1 MDFNEYQ
8 TKAQRTSATNTPKE
22 KLLNGL
28 MGLNGEAGECIDA
41 YKKHLFQ
48 GHDLDTN
55 KLIDEVGDVL
65 WYIAEIAEGLN
76 ISIEEIAYKNIKK
89 LENRYKKNKF
99 NKQESIQR
107 KEEEKI
113 PKGLIVNGEDGQDI
127 DVYKKHL
134 SQGHNLDNNINI
146 NKLID
151 DSGGT
156 GMAGGLNASI
166 DEMAYKD
173 IKKIE
178 NKYKENKFNKK
189 ESI

>member
-8 TKAQRTSATNTPKE
+8 KKAQRTSATKTPKE

-28 MGLNGEAGECIDA
+28 MGLNGEAGECIDV

-65 WYIAEIAEGLN
+65 WYVAEIAEGLN

-89 LENRYKKNKF
+89 LENRYKENKF

-107 KEEEKI
+107 KEEGK
-113 PKGLIVNGEDGQDI
+113 
-127 DVYKKHL
+127 
-134 SQGHNLDNNINI
+134 
-146 NKLID
+146 
-151 DSGGT
+151 
-156 GMAGGLNASI
+156 
-166 DEMAYKD
+166 
-173 IKKIE
+173 
-178 NKYKENKFNKK
+178 
-189 ESI
+189 